1 MYNDIIN
8 LLPKNILFF
17 NEPLKKHSTFRIGG
31 NADLLVTP
39 QNEEQ
44 LKILFKYI
52 RDKSVRYVVIG
63 NGSNL
68 LFKDE
73 GYRGIVV
80 KIGGE
85 FSGITASVCDGGML
99 ISAKAGTLLSKLAF
113 FAAENSLTGLEFA
126 AGIPGNVGGA
136 VLMNAGAYDGEIS
149 FVLKESRY
157 FDYENMTFGT
167 KNFDEH
173 CFGYRHSSYQDDG
186 LIILSATFMLKLG
199 DKEEILSKIK
209 DLNNRRTLKQPLE
222 FPSAGSTFKRPK
234 GYFAGKLIEDC
245 GLKGYFKGGAMVS
258 KKHCGF
264 VINTGDATCEDVLC
278 VIEYVRNTVFEKFG
292 VNLETEVKII
302 EA

>member
-1 MYNDIIN
+1 MFKDIIN
-8 LLPKNILFF
+8 LLPENTLFF
-17 NEPLKKHSTFRIGG
+17 DEPLKKHSTFRIGG

-44 LKILFKYI
+44 LVILFKYI
-52 RDKSVRYVVIG
+52 NEKSARYVVIG

-73 GYRGIVV
+73 GFRGIVV
-80 KIGGE
+80 KIGSE
-85 FSGITASVCDGGML
+85 FSGITASECGDGML
-99 ISAKAGTLLSKLAF
+99 LYAKAGTLLSKLSF
-113 FAAENSLTGLEFA
+113 YAAENSLTGLEFA

-157 FDYENMTFGT
+157 FDCKNMTFAT

-173 CFGYRHSSYQDDG
+173 SFGYRHSSYQDDG
-186 LIILSATFMLKLG
+186 LIILSATFVLKTG

-209 DLNNRRTLKQPLE
+209 DLNNRRTSKQPLE
-222 FPSAGSTFKRPK
+222 FPSAGSTFKRPE
-234 GYFAGKLIEDC
+234 GYFAGKLIEDS
-245 GLKGYFKGGAMVS
+245 GLKGYRRGGAMVS
-258 KKHCGF
+258 EKHCGF
-264 VINTGDATCEDVLC
+264 VINTGEATCEDVLC